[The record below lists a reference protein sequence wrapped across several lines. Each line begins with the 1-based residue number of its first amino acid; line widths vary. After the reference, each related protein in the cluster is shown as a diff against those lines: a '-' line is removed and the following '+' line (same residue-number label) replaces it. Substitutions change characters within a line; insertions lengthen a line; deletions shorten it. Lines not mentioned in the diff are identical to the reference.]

1 MSNIFKPALK
11 RQLSYPGYTFKQVS
25 QNDLT
30 SSAPVNTEIWRN
42 DPYGTGLKSTQQ
54 VDLDWSDFTTHT
66 FFNSAESKVNVGFER
81 IINQFPFDGSKTE
94 LIAFKDSL
102 SGYENYIFD
111 AFPKFL
117 GDLRF
122 SKASNQRLSAQDKTG
137 YLFPEISRNNLGER
151 AVGRAASV
159 GEFTIEFWLYAS
171 SSTAYDNQ
179 VLFQKYNS
187 TNNHGISIFTSASIG
202 GSTNLPVIFGITSGS
217 SFLSASFNVDKGD
230 YKHLAFVYDREDLN
244 SIKIFEN
251 SILVATSSASDIS
264 QLDFMNAEIMIGSGS
279 SQSFDGSV
287 FEPFQTLDASIDEFR
302 FWKVA
307 REQSVINEFYRDNVF
322 QNNDLAMYYR
332 FNEPTG
338 SYTSKAI
345 VLDHSG
351 NGLHGQ
357 ITNYADSMRGAKE
370 QFHLPVTHERV
381 ENSPVLFPDYQS
393 LINLNSDLLT
403 SGSRYDTNNPNLITK
418 LVPAHYF
425 LEAQAEEGS
434 DDMFGDLSSNYS
446 NYEDAAFPGNG
457 KIPTA
462 QVLSSFLFIWA
473 SFFDE
478 LKVYIDSFAK
488 LHDVSHVALDSIP
501 AQFLQKLG
509 RKYGIEL
516 PNSFASVSVDQFF
529 EGKNVSTDSPYGNI
543 TLKKVQELLWRRL
556 LKEMP
561 VINRMKGTTQS
572 VRSLMLSLGVN
583 PDTSFRIREYGG
595 PKTKRLATNK
605 KLVNSFFNAMDFS
618 KGTPY
623 LSSSHLVGFRHEPG
637 EPCGAPTP
645 EKILIDLMGAES
657 STIKVATPAS
667 GPIFTSF
674 TSASW
679 SWEGQYQMK
688 KNTPNTKQSL
698 FRIEVSG
705 SVTPDSGPPETSIA
719 VNLMAQSGSVRAGT
733 TDNLTFAF
741 APNASVY
748 LALTGSNITLFDGDP
763 WYVNLNHKAG
773 PFQSEFIVRA
783 YKTNG
788 EDIVS
793 KHEFSGSY
801 YNTTEAA
808 NRLIKVSGFNRQF
821 FAVGQNSNYHNE
833 LLNATSDNITAF
845 DGKLGGLR
853 FWTKALEENESRE
866 HALNPFSV
874 GVNKPLV
881 NYNFFSSNGV
891 PIHTLGTQITL
902 DSFPLGSWER
912 LRLSSEFYQHVTSS
926 NSDGTF
932 VLTDTSQNGGL
943 KARNFTGAEQVI
955 TPILKMYSQIDPNY
969 DITINANKV
978 RVRSLLDVDEAKRE
992 GVESGNIYE
1001 LDPREPVTDDRR
1013 FSVEASIVQ
1022 ALNDD
1027 IVNILADNQ
1036 YINDAM
1042 GTPEMMFSVNYPAL
1056 DTLADK
1062 YFNRLTDK
1070 INTSEYLKF
1079 FKWFDNNFGQ
1089 LIEKMMP
1096 RTTEFLGINFVIES
1110 HILERH
1116 RFEYK
1121 QADVHID
1128 LKARLAARIDPV
1140 LEAKILNEKT

>member
-25 QNDLT
+25 QNMLT
-30 SSAPVNTEIWRN
+30 SSAPVNPEIWRN

-54 VDLDWSDFTTHT
+54 VDLDWSDFTAHT
-66 FFNSAESKVNVGFER
+66 FFNSAESKVNVAFER
-81 IINQFPFDGSKTE
+81 IINQYPFDGSKTE

-111 AFPKFL
+111 AMPKFL
-117 GDLRF
+117 GDLKF
-122 SKASNQRLSAQDKTG
+122 TKASNQRLTAQDKTG

-151 AVGRAASV
+151 AVGKTAAV

-171 SSTAYDNQ
+171 SSVAYDNQ
-179 VLFQKYNS
+179 VIFQKLNEDK
-187 TNNHGISIFTSASIG
+187 NHGISIFTGASLSG
-202 GSTNLPVIFGITSGS
+202 NANLPVIFGISSGS
-217 SFLSASFNVDKGD
+217 NFLSASFDVPKGD
-230 YKHLAFVYDREDLN
+230 YRHLAFVYDKEDVN
-244 SIKIFEN
+244 GIKIFEN
-251 SILVATSSASDIS
+251 SVLVASSSASEIS
-264 QLDFMNAEIMIGSGS
+264 QLDFMNSDIIIGSGS
-279 SQSFDGSV
+279 SQSFDETSFV
-287 FEPFQTLDASIDEFR
+287 PLQTLDANIDEFR

-307 REQSVINEFYRDNVF
+307 REQGLINEFFRDNVF
-322 QNNDLAMYYR
+322 QNDDLAMYYR

-357 ITNYADSMRGAKE
+357 IANYADTMRGSKE

-381 ENSPVLFPDYQS
+381 SNSPVLFPDYPT
-393 LINLNSDLLT
+393 LVNLNSDLLT
-403 SGSRYDTNNPNLITK
+403 SGSRYDSNNPNLITK
-418 LVPAHYF
+418 LIPAHYF

-434 DDMFGDLSSNYS
+434 DEMFGDLSSNYS
-446 NYEDAAFPGNG
+446 NYADGAFPGNG

-478 LKVYIDSFAK
+478 IKVYIDSFSK
-488 LHDVSHVALDSIP
+488 LHDVSHTEIDSIP

-516 PNSFASVSVDQFF
+516 PNAFASVSVDQFF
-529 EGKNVSTDSPYGNI
+529 EGKNVNTSSAYGGL

-561 VINRMKGTTQS
+561 TINRMKGTVQS
-572 VRSLMLSLGVN
+572 VKSLMLSLGVN

-595 PKTKRLATNK
+595 PKTKKLTTNK

-618 KGTPY
+618 KGVPY

-637 EPCGAPTP
+637 APFGAPTP
-645 EKILIDLMGAES
+645 EVILIDQMGAES

-667 GPIFTSF
+667 GPVFTAF

-688 KNTPNTKQSL
+688 KNTVNTKQSL

-705 SVTPDSGPPETSIA
+705 SVTPDSGPAETSIA
-719 VNLMAQSGSVRAGT
+719 VNLMASSGSVRNGT

-741 APNASVY
+741 APNASTY
-748 LALTGSNITLFDGDP
+748 LALTGSSITIFDGDP
-763 WYVNLNHKAG
+763 WYVNLNHVAG
-773 PFQSEFIVRA
+773 PVQSEFIIRA

-788 EDIVS
+788 EDVLS

-801 YNTTEAA
+801 YNTTEAT
-808 NRLIKVSGFNRQF
+808 NRLVNVSGFNRQL
-821 FAVGQNSNYHNE
+821 FAVGHNAGYHNE
-833 LLNATSDNITAF
+833 LLNARGDNTTAF
-845 DGKLGGLR
+845 DGKLGSIR

-881 NYNFFSSNGV
+881 NYNFFSANGV
-891 PIHTLGTQITL
+891 PIHRVGDQITVER
-902 DSFPLGSWER
+902 FPLGSWER
-912 LRLSSEFYQHVTSS
+912 LRLSSEFYQQVSSS

-932 VLTDTSQNGGL
+932 EIVDTSQNGGI
-943 KARNFTGAEQVI
+943 KARNI
-955 TPILKMYSQIDPNY
+955 TAATPVLSPILKMFSQIDPNY

-978 RVRSLLDVDEAKRE
+978 RVRSLLDVNEAKRE
-992 GVESGNIYE
+992 GAESGNLHE

-1128 LKARLAARIDPV
+1128 LKSRLAARIDPV